1 MLNNKLIIFLCCLT
15 LLSGCKDAEPFAL
28 AGYTYGEF
36 TYLSF
41 PFTEEVEELFV
52 AKGET
57 VSKGQKLMQMVK
69 FTAENALHVAEKN
82 VLAEQALLHN
92 LETGERQAAL
102 NMVRAQL
109 ERAKSAASLAK
120 RELERQQRLYKAK
133 MVSVAEWER
142 AKEDYIQKKAQVKEL
157 LHQLEV
163 KELPAREAEINN
175 QKSRVE
181 SAVLQRDKA
190 RWDLEQRTL
199 FAPQDAL
206 VYDIL
211 YHPGERP
218 AADRPVISLL
228 SPDRI
233 KIRFYVPEK
242 RLGEIQTGTRIK
254 VHCDGCSRSLSAYI
268 NYISPQAEFSP
279 PVIYS
284 TQRRE
289 KLLFMAEAVP
299 VKEDL
304 PLVKTGQ
311 PVAIEVVSDE

>member
-1 MLNNKLIIFLCCLT
+1 MLNKKIIIFFCTLT
-15 LLSGCKDAEPFAL
+15 FLAGCKDSGPLAL

-41 PFTEEVEELFV
+41 PFTEEVEALFV
-52 AKGET
+52 TKGET
-57 VSKGQKLMQMVK
+57 VSKGQKLMQLVN
-69 FTAENALHVAEKN
+69 FTAENALRIAEEN

-102 NMVRAQL
+102 NMIHAQL

-120 RELERQQRLYKAK
+120 RQLERQQRLYKEE
-133 MVSVAEWER
+133 MVSVAEWEK
-142 AKEDYIQKKAQVKEL
+142 AKEDYVQKNAQVKEL

-163 KELPAREAEINN
+163 KELPARQAEINN

-181 SAVLQRDKA
+181 SATLQRDKA
-190 RWDLEQRTL
+190 RWDLQQRTL

-211 YHPGERP
+211 YQPGERP

-242 RLGEIQTGTRIK
+242 RLGEVHTGTRIK
-254 VHCDGCSRSLSAYI
+254 VYCDGCSRPLSARI

-284 TQRRE
+284 TKRRE

-304 PLVKTGQ
+304 PFIKTGQ
-311 PVAIEVVSDE
+311 PVDIEVVSDE